1 MNEVARYAAELRTL
15 ADSLEQRADAAVRK
29 TGLDVEA
36 DAKIFAPVDT
46 GNLRNSVTTRFSP
59 LRAEVVATADYAV
72 FVELG
77 TTRMAEQPFMRPA
90 AARRAPGFIKAIEQL
105 ADGS

>member
-1 MNEVARYAAELRTL
+1 MSELARYAAELRTN
-15 ADSLEQRADAAVRK
+15 ADTLEQRANLAVRK

-36 DAKIFAPVDT
+36 DAKSFAPVDT
-46 GNLRNSVTTRFSP
+46 GNLMNSITTRFSP

>member
-1 MNEVARYAAELRTL
+1 MAKGKQEEHSEGLPIRMLHDRLLVSLDGDQGERRSGGGILIPATASVGRRL
-15 ADSLEQRADAAVRK
+15 AW
-29 TGLDVEA
+29 G
-36 DAKIFAPVDT
+36 
-46 GNLRNSVTTRFSP
+46 
-59 LRAEVVATADYAV
+59 EVVATADYAV

>member
-46 GNLRNSVTTRFSP
+46 GNLRNSITTRFSP
-59 LRAEVVATADYAV
+59 LRAEVVATANYAV

-105 ADGS
+105 ADRS